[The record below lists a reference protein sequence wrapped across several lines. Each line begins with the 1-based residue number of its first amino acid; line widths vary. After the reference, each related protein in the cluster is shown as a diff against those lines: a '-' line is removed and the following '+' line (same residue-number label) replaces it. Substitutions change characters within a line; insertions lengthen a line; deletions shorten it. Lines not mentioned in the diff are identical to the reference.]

1 MNYTYPYD
9 EFDYFHINTLLEN
22 SDIKLITYEL
32 SPYVDV
38 IVEREENTENVK
50 LYLKVCEYKLYTLIV
65 HPETIPDY
73 FYQFKYDVS
82 RRLKNLNRHIDTAL
96 NASLGEYKT

>member
-50 LYLKVCEYKLYTLIV
+50 LYLKV
-65 HPETIPDY
+65 
-73 FYQFKYDVS
+73 
-82 RRLKNLNRHIDTAL
+82 
-96 NASLGEYKT
+96 

>member
-9 EFDYFHINTLLEN
+9 EFDEFHINSLLEN
-22 SDIKLITYEL
+22 SDIKMITYEL
-32 SPYVDV
+32 SLYVDV
-38 IVEREENTENVK
+38 IVEREENTEAVK
-50 LYLKVCEYKLYTLIV
+50 LYLKVYEYKLYTLTV
-65 HPETIPDY
+65 YPEVISDY

-96 NASLGEYKT
+96 NVSLGEYKI